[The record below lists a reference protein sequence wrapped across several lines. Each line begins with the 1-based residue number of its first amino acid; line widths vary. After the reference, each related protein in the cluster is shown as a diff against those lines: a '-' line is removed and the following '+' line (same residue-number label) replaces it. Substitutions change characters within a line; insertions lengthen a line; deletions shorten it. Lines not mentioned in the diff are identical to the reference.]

1 MAHEEAEALDAL
13 AEAAHALPALVDAHQ
28 APEVEAAVV
37 GEEVHELLP
46 TADVERVAVGGDD
59 LADGEVV
66 VGRELAHGIP
76 PDLGR
81 WFGCPFIARS

>member
-1 MAHEEAEALDAL
+1 
-13 AEAAHALPALVDAHQ
+13 V
-28 APEVEAAVV
+28 
-37 GEEVHELLP
+37 
-46 TADVERVAVGGDD
+46 
-59 LADGEVV
+59 DGEAV